1 MVLRNFHHSS
11 HKLGHLALSQALTLI
26 SFRHRCAVQSIAVTT
41 LIETARVDAA
51 SQQHNH
57 HKMASLAA
65 SAARKSAHV
74 APSSRP
80 LPPASSADACP
91 PAAPDNDE
99 GEEEE
104 EEEEELSLEDL
115 RRKLQRREEDAPY
128 LRAIDDVV
136 RRRLHGDTPCEL
148 LPELLLSNWAEADK
162 PAELAQAW
170 QVTHVFSCI
179 EGTYLSR
186 EAAIER
192 YAAAGI
198 TYDGV
203 AAEDDEEYSMLPR
216 HFARFRSF
224 VAPLRRRREAG
235 GAGRCLVHCAGGMNR
250 SGVLAVAYAMESRRW
265 PLLDAVAHCAGAR
278 GPILWNAGFQQE
290 LVDFARENDLLV
302 ERQQQRRHE
311 EQEEMI
317 TR

>member
-1 MVLRNFHHSS
+1 
-11 HKLGHLALSQALTLI
+11 
-26 SFRHRCAVQSIAVTT
+26 
-41 LIETARVDAA
+41 
-51 SQQHNH
+51 
-57 HKMASLAA
+57 MASLAA

-99 GEEEE
+99 GEEEEE

-311 EQEEMI
+311 EQEEII

>member
-1 MVLRNFHHSS
+1 MYPWPEGADDVMPARRRPRR
-11 HKLGHLALSQALTLI
+11 QQQ
-26 SFRHRCAVQSIAVTT
+26 RH
-41 LIETARVDAA
+41 D
-51 SQQHNH
+51 
-57 HKMASLAA
+57 
-65 SAARKSAHV
+65 
-74 APSSRP
+74 
-80 LPPASSADACP
+80 D
-91 PAAPDNDE
+91 D
-99 GEEEE
+99 GGEEE

-311 EQEEMI
+311 EQEEKEEKEE
-317 TR
+317 

>member
-1 MVLRNFHHSS
+1 MEHQCPSDVGRLC
-11 HKLGHLALSQALTLI
+11 
-26 SFRHRCAVQSIAVTT
+26 RHREAADRGGRKCRPVARGSLLPAGYHPFFEGRRRAHLRHQTT
-41 LIETARVDAA
+41 TRARRRRRR
-51 SQQHNH
+51 SE
-57 HKMASLAA
+57 
-65 SAARKSAHV
+65 
-74 APSSRP
+74 
-80 LPPASSADACP
+80 PA
-91 PAAPDNDE
+91 
-99 GEEEE
+99 
-104 EEEEELSLEDL
+104 EDP
-115 RRKLQRREEDAPY
+115 RRLQRREET
-128 LRAIDDVV
+128 RSSAIDDVARAAPP
-136 RRRLHGDTPCEL
+136 RRHQ

>member
-1 MVLRNFHHSS
+1 M
-11 HKLGHLALSQALTLI
+11 
-26 SFRHRCAVQSIAVTT
+26 
-41 LIETARVDAA
+41 
-51 SQQHNH
+51 
-57 HKMASLAA
+57 
-65 SAARKSAHV
+65 
-74 APSSRP
+74 
-80 LPPASSADACP
+80 
-91 PAAPDNDE
+91 
-99 GEEEE
+99 EEV
-104 EEEEELSLEDL
+104 EELSLEDL

-311 EQEEMI
+311 EQEEKEEKEEQLLVSVLSQFSKGEEAPRADGVKSWMRAPGALGDDSTPPPRRRLEQVLEAVERTGSRRRQNGQVPWGEDTARRRFLDDSKECSI
-317 TR
+317 C

>member
-1 MVLRNFHHSS
+1 M
-11 HKLGHLALSQALTLI
+11 
-26 SFRHRCAVQSIAVTT
+26 
-41 LIETARVDAA
+41 
-51 SQQHNH
+51 
-57 HKMASLAA
+57 MASLDA

-311 EQEEMI
+311 EQEEKEEMI

>member
-1 MVLRNFHHSS
+1 
-11 HKLGHLALSQALTLI
+11 
-26 SFRHRCAVQSIAVTT
+26 
-41 LIETARVDAA
+41 
-51 SQQHNH
+51 
-57 HKMASLAA
+57 MASLAA

-99 GEEEE
+99 GEEE

-311 EQEEMI
+311 EQEEKEEMI